1 MGTEAK
7 SVYPDTEAVNA
18 AKTAKEK
25 EDAFVNDMNQH
36 FTAMREQIGLGIKS
50 TQEKFAI
57 IHKELCK
64 RRERS
69 NKNEIAFNIA
79 TRTQAN
85 ETNPEVLQ
93 RALTIVYDAVAAYV
107 DSLQSADQQIPG
119 GATWRLEDAKTSDG
133 RINAEIFTQKLWEFL
148 KLQRD
153 SIVRTEL
160 AFLVECFCQKL
171 VEWTKFTEDQC
182 KSTKERDIDK
192 AEDRFR
198 HLKRA
203 SECFPKDDVSIKVLS
218 FVVFA
223 PKASDAENTY
233 KAEMKDRY
241 DSHRYQSVAYSS
253 EARCDYEQGS
263 EPLEEKK
270 RIWYHGHLSALALLL
285 ERVRQAES
293 DDPNRGF
300 PVFTQADTYGDSD
313 GDLDGDSSGTDDMD
327 TGDKSESSVSNGC
340 LPVLVEFFEIALFS
354 FHYGGSFDMH
364 TSFSIGVSGN
374 IIDFGSFPE
383 ICSHFLS
390 VPLFIVRM
398 NISNVLPGIEKH
410 SGCKPTRDVNTRL

>member
-1 MGTEAK
+1 MYSSRATLRGSLSSRNVPILEKVSSVSKTVTSAK
-7 SVYPDTEAVNA
+7 SVSPDTEAVNA

-25 EDAFVNDMNQH
+25 EDAFVDDMNQH

-57 IHKELCK
+57 IHRELYE
-64 RRERS
+64 RRERL

-79 TRTQAN
+79 TWTQAN
-85 ETNPEVLQ
+85 KTNPEVLQ
-93 RALTIVYDAVAAYV
+93 RALTIVYNAVATYV

-148 KLQRD
+148 ELQRD
-153 SIVRTEL
+153 SIVGTEL
-160 AFLVECFCQKL
+160 AFLAERFCQKL
-171 VEWTKFTEDQC
+171 VEWTKFTEDQR
-182 KSTKERDIDK
+182 KSTKEMDIDK

-198 HLKRA
+198 RLKRA
-203 SECFPKDDVSIKVLS
+203 SECFPKDDVSIKILS

-223 PKASDAENTY
+223 PKASGTENNY

-241 DSHRYQSVAYSS
+241 DSHRYRSVAYSS
-253 EARCDYEQGS
+253 KARCDYEQGS

-270 RIWYHGHLSALALLL
+270 KRIWYHGHLSVLALLL

-313 GDLDGDSSGTDDMD
+313 DDMVIRMMIRMVIRMVIRPGQ
-327 TGDKSESSVSNGC
+327 TTWIRATKVNPQC
-340 LPVLVEFFEIALFS
+340 RTV
-354 FHYGGSFDMH
+354 
-364 TSFSIGVSGN
+364 
-374 IIDFGSFPE
+374 
-383 ICSHFLS
+383 
-390 VPLFIVRM
+390 VR
-398 NISNVLPGIEKH
+398 
-410 SGCKPTRDVNTRL
+410 RW